1 MLLSILTQLS
11 NVPDDYSVTYLRR
24 PMAIHLVDHVT
35 EIYVSSQ
42 YSSSMYNN
50 FPQTNVPS

>member
-1 MLLSILTQLS
+1 MLLSILAQLS

-24 PMAIHLVDHVT
+24 SMAIYLVDHVT

-42 YSSSMYNN
+42 
-50 FPQTNVPS
+50 